1 MPNCFATC
9 GVVMFA
15 IDKELCT
22 ACGECKDCC
31 PCDAITEHDEGYSS
45 IDPDLCA
52 DCGACLDVC
61 EFGAIFEYD
70 PSQVIPHQ

>member
-1 MPNCFATC
+1 
-9 GVVMFA
+9 MFA
-15 IDKELCT
+15 IDKDLCT

-31 PCDAITEHDEGYSS
+31 PCDAITEHEEEGYSS

-61 EFGAIFEYD
+61 EFNAIFEYD
-70 PSQVIPHQ
+70 PSLEIPHK